1 MDLNFEYIAAHI
13 SDYINNENFFDT
25 FDMRD
30 IKIIMKNSHLT
41 ADQYVTLLK
50 QSSST
55 LNSKELYICTRKA
68 NVRVQ
73 NLEEIVSILNSVKR
87 YMKFNIFDG
96 ITDFLKQNEKVIN
109 DSTNERETFQDKSK
123 AFQKENEN
131 ATKDTTVNV
140 TNENYNH
147 SRDIL
152 TKITELKNSS
162 DFETVYKFLD
172 ELSSTGNHEM
182 ISKSVEEGLW
192 KKITPKIYEYY
203 YRERNV
209 LHFASE
215 KGNLRL
221 VQSLIECGCDK
232 EAKDNFCGC
241 TPLIWATENGHLE
254 VVKYLISVGA
264 NKEAKDNNGYTPL
277 VWASEE
283 GHLEVVKY
291 LISVGADKEAKNNNG
306 STPLIQASYNG
317 HLEVVKH
324 LISVGADKE
333 AKNKSGWTPLIWAS
347 RYCKLEVVQ
356 YLISVGADKEAKNK
370 YGNTPLIFASQHDH
384 LEVVKYLIS
393 VGADKEAKN
402 NNGKTALD
410 VASGSVKK
418 YFLEDKTK

>member
-1 MDLNFEYIAAHI
+1 MDLNFEYIAAYI

-73 NLEEIVSILNSVKR
+73 NLEEVVSILNSVKR

-109 DSTNERETFQDKSK
+109 DSTNEREIIQDKSK

-152 TKITELKNSS
+152 TKITELKKSS

-192 KKITPKIYEYY
+192 KKIAPKKDKYDS
-203 YRERNV
+203 RKRNV

-232 EAKDNFCGC
+232 ESKDNDGC

-264 NKEAKDNNGYTPL
+264 
-277 VWASEE
+277 
-283 GHLEVVKY
+283 
-291 LISVGADKEAKNNNG
+291 DKEAKNN
-306 STPLIQASYNG
+306 
-317 HLEVVKH
+317 
-324 LISVGADKE
+324 D
-333 AKNKSGWTPLIWAS
+333 
-347 RYCKLEVVQ
+347 
-356 YLISVGADKEAKNK
+356 
-370 YGNTPLIFASQHDH
+370 
-384 LEVVKYLIS
+384 
-393 VGADKEAKN
+393 
-402 NNGKTALD
+402 GKTALD
-410 VASGSVKK
+410 VASGSVKE